1 MCRWSEWIA
10 ANAHFKWVRRFR
22 YYAVFNGSFAASNQV
37 AAMSQMGRVR
47 LLTMGRFSATD
58 PQGLLCG
65 GEL

>member
-37 AAMSQMGRVR
+37 AAMSQMGREFQFTGQQSSR
-47 LLTMGRFSATD
+47 
-58 PQGLLCG
+58 
-65 GEL
+65 